1 MAATDLNTVR
11 STIEARLATELA
23 SSPVIPVIFNKMAFD
38 STTEDT
44 FVQCLTSFGANEY
57 LTQGDTS
64 AATNNIVGLVVLNIF
79 TEEGIG
85 AGSNY
90 TICKRLRDLY
100 NRVTGSNVIFD
111 SPFGPEVFASREKFP
126 TATLNSPPFIEPPK
140 ASRPIA
146 KLLPSVSA
154 LS

>member
-23 SSPVIPVIFNKMAFD
+23 SSPAIPVVFNNMTFD
-38 STTEDT
+38 STAEDT
-44 FVQCLTSFGANEY
+44 FVQCITSFGANTY
-57 LTQGDTS
+57 LTQGGN
-64 AATNNIVGLVVLNIF
+64 TNSQVLIAGLILLNVF

-100 NRVTGSNVIFD
+100 NRITVSSVIFD
-111 SPFGPEVFASREKFP
+111 APIGPEILSSSPEGKFQ
-126 TATLNSPPFIEPPK
+126 TQIRITFTIYEDL
-140 ASRPIA
+140 
-146 KLLPSVSA
+146 
-154 LS
+154 